1 MHMLTHVNT
10 RTQEHQARHPFL
22 DPHLRGGVGA
32 CSSHPRPAKEGAGG
46 SAGPDPLGGSPGPTA
61 VRGRLSGG
69 LRPEARRTST
79 TSLTPLMP
87 RARPGACAWK
97 LVFTS
102 QPGCPG
108 TGHSSISTFENKTL
122 AHLPREE
129 TEAQRC
135 KTLTQG
141 QRPQSGQGQSKDA
154 TLVTT
159 GSLASPRV
167 GRVPH
172 APAAQVGERSTK
184 VLAVRGQPGTTR
196 P

>member
-1 MHMLTHVNT
+1 M
-10 RTQEHQARHPFL
+10 
-22 DPHLRGGVGA
+22 
-32 CSSHPRPAKEGAGG
+32 
-46 SAGPDPLGGSPGPTA
+46 
-61 VRGRLSGG
+61 
-69 LRPEARRTST
+69 
-79 TSLTPLMP
+79 
-87 RARPGACAWK
+87 
-97 LVFTS
+97 FTS

-122 AHLPREE
+122 AHLPQEE

-154 TLVTT
+154 ALVTT
-159 GSLASPRV
+159 GSLASPRA

-184 VLAVRGQPGTTR
+184 VPAGRGQPGTTHPGGVRDPRAAARRLRNGPEPPPPQRHRVSLTLPLREPR
-196 P
+196 PALLETPPRGGREDRGSGEAGWLGASLCSPE